1 MTAWRDKSPDE
12 IVQAA
17 SLTKA
22 EKLAVLK
29 DLELDAERL
38 AVADEE
44 NMAGGEQISLRAVRQ
59 AIRTLENRD

>member
-12 IVQAA
+12 IMQAA
-17 SLTKA
+17 SLTKT

>member
-17 SLTKA
+17 SLAKA

-44 NMAGGEQISLRAVRQ
+44 NMAGSEQISLRAVRQ